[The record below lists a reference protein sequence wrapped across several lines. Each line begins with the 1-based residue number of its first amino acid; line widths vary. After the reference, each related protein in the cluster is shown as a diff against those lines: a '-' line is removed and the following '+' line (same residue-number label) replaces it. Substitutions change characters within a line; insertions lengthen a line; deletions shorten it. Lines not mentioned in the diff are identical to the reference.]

1 MENLD
6 YNNFVDDYLSEADTI
21 IEDLNY
27 DDIDDF
33 IDIIYILDNWT

>member
-6 YNNFVDDYLSEADTI
+6 YNNFIDNYLSDADTI

-33 IDIIYILDNWT
+33 IDIIYILDNWA

>member
-6 YNNFVDDYLSEADTI
+6 YNNFVDDYLSDADTI